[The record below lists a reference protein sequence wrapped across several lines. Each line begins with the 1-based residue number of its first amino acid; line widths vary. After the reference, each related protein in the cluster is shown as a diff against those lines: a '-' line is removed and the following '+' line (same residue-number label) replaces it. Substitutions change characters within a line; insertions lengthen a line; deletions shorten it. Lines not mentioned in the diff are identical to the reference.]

1 MAPDYLLGDC
11 HTHLDKYPPA
21 EVPDILER
29 AGEAGVGFVVCAGTT
44 VESSQACVQMSQQYA
59 PLYAGVGIHP
69 MEAHQPVD
77 EDVYANLE
85 RLARDNPKVV
95 CVSEIG
101 LDFLPESPD
110 RAVQDQVF
118 REQIRLAL
126 QLELPII
133 FHSRESH
140 PEVMRVLREEGADVV
155 GGVMH
160 YFQGDEPTARQ
171 AIDHGFFISLARP
184 LLRLPELQ
192 EVAKAIP
199 LEHIVLET
207 DAAPQPFKKY
217 RSNWTE
223 PRHTEAVARRLAE
236 LKGLSLEEVAQ
247 VTTRNL
253 TGLLGLA
260 DS

>member
-171 AIDHGFFISLARP
+171 AIDHGFFISPGPA
-184 LLRLPELQ
+184 
-192 EVAKAIP
+192 
-199 LEHIVLET
+199 
-207 DAAPQPFKKY
+207 AAPAPRTTGSRQGHPLGAHCSGDRCGAPALQKIPEQLDRAPSY
-217 RSNWTE
+217 RSRGPTAGRTQG
-223 PRHTEAVARRLAE
+223 P
-236 LKGLSLEEVAQ
+236 
-247 VTTRNL
+247 
-253 TGLLGLA
+253 
-260 DS
+260 